1 MFLCSVCGKLCSY
14 KRNLTRHTK
23 ICNADQIKNA
33 TPQTDSNNGVSPSKH
48 TCEKCLKTFS
58 RKDNLKQHRRICKG
72 ALNGELLFYFF
83 YFILNGFFY
92 FILANQPEPKN
103 LETVS
108 LKRTSSPTNINQA
121 ESKSSVSK
129 RARFGFNNEHLVMQ
143 EEGVYLVNTAYKNRI
158 ATYRLL
164 SNKNITSVNDFL
176 NNLRENIISLV
187 RC

>member
-72 ALNGELLFYFF
+72 ALN
-83 YFILNGFFY
+83 
-92 FILANQPEPKN
+92 ANQPEPKN